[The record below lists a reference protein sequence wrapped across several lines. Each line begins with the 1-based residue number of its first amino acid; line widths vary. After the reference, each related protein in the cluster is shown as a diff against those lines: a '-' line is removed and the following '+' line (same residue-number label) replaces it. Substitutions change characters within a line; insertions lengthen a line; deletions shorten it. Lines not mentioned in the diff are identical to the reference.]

1 MSEYKFKLYI
11 PFGGNPELLNKA
23 IASIIPQIN
32 EFSSYEGKKIV
43 VINNTCKPI
52 IPLLEHPEAVDVWEL
67 PFEISHAEE
76 NNWMIKDVLATGQPF
91 VLSTHTDSEL
101 LPGAMQA
108 LIAGYEQRKGT
119 KWYAMGIGSAIF
131 VAFNPQF
138 FVEENVWFD
147 TFLFPFY
154 YMDNHMGRIAM
165 LRGWGDSLVTL
176 EAYEGALIKH
186 VSSHYLKEDPI
197 FRRKNDIAFRHHG
210 AIYSDIWGGLPGHE
224 TVTDP
229 YASGTLPR
237 P

>member
-1 MSEYKFKLYI
+1 MI
-11 PFGGNPELLNKA
+11 RDV
-23 IASIIPQIN
+23 IA
-32 EFSSYEGKKIV
+32 
-43 VINNTCKPI
+43 T
-52 IPLLEHPEAVDVWEL
+52 D
-67 PFEISHAEE
+67 
-76 NNWMIKDVLATGQPF
+76 QPF

-101 LPGAMQA
+101 LPGAMEA

-131 VAFNPQF
+131 VAFNPRF

-165 LRGWGDSLVTL
+165 LRGLGDSLVTL

-197 FRRKNDIAFRHHG
+197 FRRKNDIAFKHHG
-210 AIYSDIWGGLPGHE
+210 AIYADIWGGLPGHE